1 MERKM
6 LKVTR
11 NFTIVNVVVSVV
23 ILAFVIFLQIYT
35 SGTFWGYLM
44 MAAGLLEGMLLIFGV
59 LYMRKKI
66 NKIGG
71 ILANEKLII
80 IHLVN
85 FILWSIAFVAQ
96 NLQALNMETM
106 SKGWTMKQ
114 KKSDVAWLKMAVY
127 AEIIGLIAYI
137 VQTYMDLFLLYLI
150 AKFSYKKQDE

>member
-1 MERKM
+1 M